1 MRRILCLWL
10 MHEWERQ
17 DFGAEGEGQ
26 DRRTLEELAEWC
38 GQFSPLVGLEPS
50 PGSESL
56 LLDITGLGHLF
67 GGEAA
72 MAEKIVGA
80 LADRGF
86 HVRAAVADTI
96 GAAWAVARYKEEDD
110 RRNGN
115 GHSVFLLPPSSVLP
129 ALRPLPI
136 EALRLPEETVELLHQ
151 LGIWRIEQLEAL
163 PRAELSSRFG
173 PRLIERWDQA
183 TGRMAE
189 PIIPHAALP
198 RFEARW
204 SPEHPAARRETIE
217 AALEHLIGRVAAAL
231 LCEGRGAM
239 RLECRLDC
247 TSGGPAEIVVG
258 LFQATAWARHLF
270 QLAQVQLE
278 RLRLPAPVAAIWVAA
293 TITAPLERR
302 QQELFADGLP
312 RRHPRHLAGLVD
324 RLSNRLGCRAVVRV
338 RLASEAQPELAW
350 QPRPMVGG
358 FRAARQNL
366 EKTPPDLPPRPL
378 RLLSAPVLLTGGRQW
393 SVRSGQFQVFGR
405 QHRIA
410 RAWGPERIETGWWR
424 GPAVGRDYYRVE
436 TTTGQRFWLFRQ
448 LRDGNWFL
456 HGMFD

>member
-10 MHEWERQ
+10 IDGLEKQ
-17 DFGAEGEGQ
+17 DFETEGEGQ
-26 DRRTLEELAEWC
+26 DRTLAELAEWC
-38 GQFSPLVGLEPS
+38 GQFSPLVGFEPS
-50 PGSESL
+50 PDSTSL

-67 GGEAA
+67 GGEDAIV
-72 MAEKIVGA
+72 EKIVDA
-80 LADRGF
+80 LADRGV

-96 GAAWAVARYKEEDD
+96 GAAWAVAHYKEDA
-110 RRNGN
+110 
-115 GHSVFLLPPSSVLP
+115 FLLPPSSVLP

-151 LGIWRIEQLEAL
+151 LGVWRIEQLEVL
-163 PRAELSSRFG
+163 PRAELTSRFG

-183 TGRMAE
+183 VGRMAE
-189 PIIPHAALP
+189 PVIPHAAIP

-217 AALEHLIGRVAAAL
+217 AALEHLIGRVTASL
-231 LCEGRGAM
+231 LGEGRGAM

-247 TSGGPAEIVVG
+247 TSGGPVEIAIG
-258 LFQATAWARHLF
+258 LFEATAWAKHLF

-278 RLRLPAPVAAIWVAA
+278 RVRLPAPLTAIWVAA

-324 RLSNRLGCRAVVRV
+324 RLSNRLGCQAVVRA
-338 RLASEAQPELAW
+338 RLAPEAQPELAW
-350 QPRPMVGG
+350 QPRPMVGR
-358 FRAARQNL
+358 FRAAPRNP
-366 EKTPPDLPPRPL
+366 EKAPSDLPPRPL
-378 RLLSAPVLLTGGRQW
+378 RLLASPVPLTVARQW

-456 HGMFD
+456 QGMFE